1 MEESIKRY
9 QRKTSVKGRSCR
21 KTVIYRI
28 RMVHIVMDP
37 VLGGQTHL
45 LAYAENGLGADLD
58 FQEISCSKMWP
69 TFKKRIPRG
78 IRSSVGE
85 GKIHTVRHLD

>member
-69 TFKKRIPRG
+69 TLKKG
-78 IRSSVGE
+78 YLEESG
-85 GKIHTVRHLD
+85 HL